1 MTDAD
6 TGAGNL
12 DPGHAGRI
20 ETRERRSSAPAAPA
34 RRARGRLGQRVRA
47 RFLFGASWLACR
59 LPEGPL
65 VAIAEWVGSLTY
77 RLAPARADQAR
88 RNLRRVVRY
97 LVEQGIA
104 DQRTRAAAQ
113 DPRALEAL
121 VRSAFKHHARYYLEI
136 LRAPGLDDSIFDTR
150 IHVENPADV
159 DAAFARGVPIVFLS
173 GHLGPIELLGL
184 YLAHRSGQRVV
195 APMETLGDPAL
206 QDWIE
211 RTRSTFGV
219 RIVDLRRARRELS
232 AAIKRGEHIGIVGD
246 RDISGG
252 GIDVPFFGAP
262 AGIPVGPAFMAIEAA
277 APLYLAGV
285 WRTGRLTYRGRMD
298 EVPVATEGSRRERVE
313 ATVETEAAM
322 FERLIANAPDQW
334 SAIFAPIWPD
344 LEAEAAGTAPAAQ
357 AAAADDT
364 VVADT
369 VAADPGAAA

>member
-1 MTDAD
+1 
-6 TGAGNL
+6 
-12 DPGHAGRI
+12 
-20 ETRERRSSAPAAPA
+20 
-34 RRARGRLGQRVRA
+34 V
-47 RFLFGASWLACR
+47 
-59 LPEGPL
+59 
-65 VAIAEWVGSLTY
+65 VVAEWVGSLTY
-77 RLAPARADQAR
+77 RLSPERAAQAR

-97 LVEQGIA
+97 LA
-104 DQRTRAAAQ
+104 DHDMADARTRAAAT

-121 VRSAFKHHARYYLEI
+121 VRSAFKHNARYYLEI
-136 LRAPGLDDSIFDTR
+136 LRAPALDASMFDTR
-150 IHVENPADV
+150 IHVENPIDV

-211 RTRSTFGV
+211 RTRSAFGV

-262 AGIPVGPAFMAIEAA
+262 ASIPVGPAFMAIEAA

-285 WRTGRLTYRGRMD
+285 WRASRLTYRGRMD
-298 EVPVATEGSRRERVE
+298 EVPVATDGSRRERIE
-313 ATVETEAAM
+313 ATVATEAAM

-334 SAIFAPIWPD
+334 SAIFAPIWAD
-344 LEAEAAGTAPAAQ
+344 LEAEAAGAAPGAGP
-357 AAAADDT
+357 AAAD
-364 VVADT
+364 
-369 VAADPGAAA
+369 AAAVDRGAAA